1 MRYVL
6 VGASPLAVALARQLL
21 EDRQEVVIIEVD
33 KHRIEELSD
42 ELDCGFFAGDAT
54 RPEVLEQVGPTEDDV
69 LICLSDRDPSNLV
82 AAACGRR
89 LGFGRA
95 IVKLD
100 DRALEPICHALELDE
115 VLVPPEA
122 VARDMLLMLGR
133 EPAGE
138 PDA

>member
-6 VGASPLAVALARQLL
+6 VGASHLAVALARQLL
-21 EDRQEVVIIEVD
+21 EQRQEVVIVEVEQQ
-33 KHRIEELSD
+33 RIDELSD
-42 ELDCGFFAGDAT
+42 TLDCGFVAGDAT
-54 RPEVLEQVGPTEDDV
+54 RPEVLEEVGPDGDDV
-69 LICLSDRDPSNLV
+69 LICLSDSDPSNLV

-89 LGFGRA
+89 MGFGRA

-122 VARDMLLMLGR
+122 VARDLIVMLGVA
-133 EPAGE
+133 EESAG
-138 PDA
+138 